1 MEYSDHSPSPKLWN
15 KIHQKISVLLWIQGS
30 LWNVIW
36 KMHCWVFQMFQQ
48 WRREEK
54 KKTLKNSTVLHK
66 NLGIQ
71 IWYGN
76 SSKPAVLLGDLA
88 PQIKL
93 PHQLDSTHWCRGR
106 GCCFSLPF
114 HGLTSF
120 SGVLTM
126 ANVDPFSLQKF
137 MLLFQDNSDLDKK
150 KHLPW
155 WKSHPLGQTT
165 EIQEKRGWD

>member
-1 MEYSDHSPSPKLWN
+1 MRLGVAEREHMEYSDHSPSPKLWN

-93 PHQLDSTHWCRGR
+93 PMDAQTIRNIHGIRTWSPSTSGSVHI
-106 GCCFSLPF
+106 CC
-114 HGLTSF
+114 
-120 SGVLTM
+120 VR
-126 ANVDPFSLQKF
+126 
-137 MLLFQDNSDLDKK
+137 LL
-150 KHLPW
+150 H
-155 WKSHPLGQTT
+155 LGQVD
-165 EIQEKRGWD
+165 IFLMNKKSRNQC